1 MPLGLLLDVVEMPI
15 DSLDP
20 RREGPTGLLDDVLL
34 ALDDVQQP
42 VPVETNLNGVE
53 TNLNGVEIGP
63 VPVGRR
69 RVPTGRR
76 RAGRS
81 GPLDGGRARRRC
93 RRDTTTRSSSAPTW
107 SLIA

>member
-20 RREGPTGLLDDVLL
+20 RRDGPTGLLDDVLL
-34 ALDDVQQP
+34 ALDDVQRP
-42 VPVETNLNGVE
+42 VPVE

-76 RAGRS
+76 RAGR
-81 GPLDGGRARRRC
+81 
-93 RRDTTTRSSSAPTW
+93 
-107 SLIA
+107 